1 MSSPIKKDDI
11 FDSRVRVFISGKL
24 AEQTEKYKFAKL
36 DANINYNYDVFDV
49 FDVRARIYMVQKD
62 NKK

>member
-49 FDVRARIYMVQKD
+49 RARIYMVQKD